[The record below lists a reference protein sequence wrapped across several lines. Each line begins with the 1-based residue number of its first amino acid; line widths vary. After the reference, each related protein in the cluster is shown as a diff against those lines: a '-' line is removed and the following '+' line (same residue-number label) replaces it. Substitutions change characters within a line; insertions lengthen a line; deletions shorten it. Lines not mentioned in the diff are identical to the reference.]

1 MKRLSNAV
9 FPKPVAL
16 NIEYPKERKKEEK
29 EGGEGRGRKE
39 ERERKREG
47 DRERQKK
54 EKEKEK
60 EPFPGLSPK
69 QQNLWW
75 EKRVDGRQSERIRH
89 IFIFIENAPSGSVI
103 SKVDLTVEGT

>member
-39 ERERKREG
+39 ERERKRETECKRKRKSHFLASLQSNRICG
-47 DRERQKK
+47 GRRELMARNPR
-54 EKEKEK
+54 E
-60 EPFPGLSPK
+60 
-69 QQNLWW
+69 
-75 EKRVDGRQSERIRH
+75 
-89 IFIFIENAPSGSVI
+89 
-103 SKVDLTVEGT
+103 